1 MINPLSYVKNVR
13 TVYDRF
19 YQKNIKEVQ
28 VQFLDENPAWIPY
41 DTLLSML
48 QVDIKED
55 YTEWERFM
63 KILFKIREFAWVIVS
78 EIEDWLYP
86 YRNRLTPEEQ
96 FEIRVK
102 DPMSGE
108 NFMVEEHIQSQ
119 NERIERLQDEM
130 ITVQMKL
137 AEHEERFKTRVK
149 IKKGSTSVSGE
160 IKNIFNS

>member
-1 MINPLSYVKNVR
+1 
-13 TVYDRF
+13 
-19 YQKNIKEVQ
+19 
-28 VQFLDENPAWIPY
+28 
-41 DTLLSML
+41 
-48 QVDIKED
+48 
-55 YTEWERFM
+55 M

-86 YRNRLTPEEQ
+86 YRDRLTPDEQ

-137 AEHEERFKTRVK
+137 AEQEERFKTRVK
-149 IKKGSTSVSGE
+149 IKKDSTSVS
-160 IKNIFNS
+160 

>member
-1 MINPLSYVKNVR
+1 
-13 TVYDRF
+13 
-19 YQKNIKEVQ
+19 
-28 VQFLDENPAWIPY
+28 
-41 DTLLSML
+41 
-48 QVDIKED
+48 
-55 YTEWERFM
+55 M
-63 KILFKIREFAWVIVS
+63 KILFNIREFLWIIAS
-78 EIEDWLYP
+78 EVEDWLYP
-86 YRNRLTPEEQ
+86 YRNRLTPDEQ

-108 NFMVEEHIQSQ
+108 NFMVEEVIQQQ

-149 IKKGSTSVSGE
+149 IKKDSTSVSGD

>member
-1 MINPLSYVKNVR
+1 
-13 TVYDRF
+13 
-19 YQKNIKEVQ
+19 
-28 VQFLDENPAWIPY
+28 
-41 DTLLSML
+41 
-48 QVDIKED
+48 
-55 YTEWERFM
+55 M
-63 KILFKIREFAWVIVS
+63 KVLFKIREFAWVIVS

-130 ITVQMKL
+130 ITVL
-137 AEHEERFKTRVK
+137 DEISTTRRKIQDKSK

>member
-1 MINPLSYVKNVR
+1 
-13 TVYDRF
+13 
-19 YQKNIKEVQ
+19 
-28 VQFLDENPAWIPY
+28 
-41 DTLLSML
+41 
-48 QVDIKED
+48 
-55 YTEWERFM
+55 M
-63 KILFKIREFAWVIVS
+63 KVLFKIREFAWVIVS

-102 DPMSGE
+102 DQMSVE

-130 ITVQMKL
+130 MTVQMKL
-137 AEHEERFKTRVK
+137 AEHEQKLKTK
-149 IKKGSTSVSGE
+149 IRLKKDSTSVSGD

>member
-1 MINPLSYVKNVR
+1 
-13 TVYDRF
+13 
-19 YQKNIKEVQ
+19 
-28 VQFLDENPAWIPY
+28 
-41 DTLLSML
+41 
-48 QVDIKED
+48 
-55 YTEWERFM
+55 M
-63 KILFKIREFAWVIVS
+63 KLLFKIREFAWVIVS

-86 YRNRLTPEEQ
+86 YHNRLTPEEK

-108 NFMVEEHIQSQ
+108 NFMVEEHIQQQ

-149 IKKGSTSVSGE
+149 IKKDSTSVSGD